1 MKALVSE
8 FVEVDL
14 QLGLVV
20 DGVEGTQAATQPN
33 SLVLTSRQ
41 QEARQRPS
49 LELTTPSTFSAPGSC
64 LLKPSLTGLCPCTQ
78 SQLCSLHM
86 E

>member
-1 MKALVSE
+1 MPEPPQHFSTQRLSE
-8 FVEVDL
+8 RL
-14 QLGLVV
+14 TRPQQQ
-20 DGVEGTQAATQPN
+20 TATQPN

-41 QEARQRPS
+41 HEDRQRPS

-64 LLKPSLTGLCPCTQ
+64 LLKPSLTGRCPCTQ